1 MDKKQKKDLIEGCY
15 HEMGH
20 IIAAM
25 TLFPNDK
32 RIKGISFSRK
42 NNKYPYIFNTELDFQ
57 CEFLLEHIESCT
69 MMYICGGVFQQM
81 KTIYNKYKCI
91 LNKIPHKW
99 LILFFQMME
108 RLMKRIHI

>member
-57 CEFLLEHIESCT
+57 CEFLLEHIESCM
-69 MMYICGGVFQQM
+69 MMYICGGVFQQCLLSD
-81 KTIYNKYKCI
+81 TEI
-91 LNKIPHKW
+91 
-99 LILFFQMME
+99 FT
-108 RLMKRIHI
+108 R

>member
-1 MDKKQKKDLIEGCY
+1 MYIDKKQKKNLIEGCY
-15 HEMGH
+15 HEIGH

-25 TLFPNDK
+25 ILFPNDK

-42 NNKYPYIFNTELDFQ
+42 NNKCAYIFNTELDFH
-57 CEFLLEHIESCT
+57 CEFLIEHIELCT

-81 KTIYNKYKCI
+81 KTIHNKYKCI

-99 LILFFQMME
+99 LIFFFE
-108 RLMKRIHI
+108 